1 MKTSFKRKILI
12 LFLVLALAGIGSAPV
27 FALEPWELPPL
38 TFEPAAPTNLTAT
51 ATSSSQ
57 IGLTWEDKSSNE
69 TSFMVY
75 RMKEG
80 DIFYTTVATL
90 PANTVSYSDTGL
102 LSTTKYYYVVRAYNT
117 IGGYSAYSNTASAT
131 TTFMIFFVAPAAP
144 TNLTAAAVSNSE
156 IKIDWT
162 DKSTNET
169 GFKIERAKGSDPFME
184 IKTLGANITTFTD
197 SGLSAYTE
205 YTYRV
210 SAYNGFGNSSYS
222 NSAKAT
228 TFFTL
233 YIPSAPL
240 APADLTA
247 DGVSSSKIMLDWTD
261 KSSNESGFRI
271 ERREGSASF
280 TVIDT
285 VAANVTTYSN
295 TGLDANT
302 TYSYRVM
309 AYNGFGNSAYTNTA
323 TGKTMTKPPMGST
336 TTLKFYIGSSDYYV
350 DGGIRT
356 MDTAPI
362 IKDSRTVLP
371 IRYVVEPLGGE
382 VFWDSVD
389 KMVTITMGSDVI
401 KLWIGNNTANVN
413 GTNVFI
419 DPENANVM
427 PIIIPPG
434 RTMLPLR
441 FIAETLGSD
450 VSWLAGPKE
459 VTVIYEH

>member
-1 MKTSFKRKILI
+1 MKGCDDMKSHFIGKT
-12 LFLVLALAGIGSAPV
+12 LALLLVAVLIGMSASPV
-27 FALEPWELPPL
+27 FALPPL
-38 TFEPAAPTNLTAT
+38 HFEPNAPTDLAAVAVSSSEIKIDWTDKSNNETGFKIERAKGGGAFVEITTVGANVTTYSNSGLSANTEYTYRVRAYNGFGNSTYSNSASATTPLIIIFIIPAAPTDLTA
-51 ATSSSQ
+51 S
-57 IGLTWEDKSSNE
+57 
-69 TSFMVY
+69 
-75 RMKEG
+75 
-80 DIFYTTVATL
+80 
-90 PANTVSYSDTGL
+90 
-102 LSTTKYYYVVRAYNT
+102 
-117 IGGYSAYSNTASAT
+117 
-131 TTFMIFFVAPAAP
+131 
-144 TNLTAAAVSNSE
+144 AVSNSE

-162 DKSTNET
+162 DKSNNET
-169 GFKIERAKGSDPFME
+169 GFKIERAKGNGFYME
-184 IKTLGANITTFTD
+184 IKTVGANVTTFAD
-197 SGLSAYTE
+197 SGLSVNTE

-210 SAYNGFGNSSYS
+210 RAYNGFGSSSYS
-222 NSAKAT
+222 NSASAT
-228 TFFTL
+228 TFFIIL
-233 YIPSAPL
+233 IPTPPLPPTDLSAN
-240 APADLTA
+240 
-247 DGVSSSKIMLDWTD
+247 GVSSTRIVLDWAD
-261 KSSNESGFRI
+261 KSTNESGFKI
-271 ERREGSASF
+271 ERREGSAPF

-285 VAANVTTYSN
+285 VAANITSYSN
-295 TGLDANT
+295 SGLDANT
-302 TYSYRVM
+302 TYNYRVM

-323 TGKTMTKPPMGST
+323 TGKTEIAPPMGAI
-336 TTLKFYIGSSDYYV
+336 TTLKFYIGSSEYYV

-382 VFWDSVD
+382 VFWDNVD
-389 KMVTITMGSDVI
+389 KMVTITMGSDII

>member
-1 MKTSFKRKILI
+1 MKTRCIRKALI
-12 LFLVLALAGIGSAPV
+12 LFLVLALTGIGSAPV

-38 TFEPAAPTNLTAT
+38 TFEPAAPTNLAAT
-51 ATSSSQ
+51 AASYSQ
-57 IGLTWEDKSSNE
+57 IDLTWQDKSSNE
-69 TSFMVY
+69 TSFEVY
-75 RMKEG
+75 RMKQG
-80 DIFYTTVATL
+80 DIYFISVATL

-102 LSTTKYYYVVRAYNT
+102 SANTKYYYKVRAHNT
-117 IGGYSAYSNTASAT
+117 LGGYSAYSNTVTIT
-131 TTFMIFFVAPAAP
+131 TPFVILFITPAAP
-144 TNLTAAAVSNSE
+144 TNLTAAAVSSSE
-156 IKIDWT
+156 IKIDWM
-162 DKSTNET
+162 DNSSNET
-169 GFKIERAKGSDPFME
+169 GFKVDRAKGSGVFTE
-184 IKTLGANITTFTD
+184 VKTLGANVTTFAD
-197 SGLSAYTE
+197 SGLSVNTK

-210 SAYNGFGNSSYS
+210 RAYNGFGNSSYS
-222 NSAKAT
+222 NSASAT
-228 TFFTL
+228 TFFIIL
-233 YIPSAPL
+233 IPSAPL

-247 DGVSSSKIMLDWTD
+247 DGVSSSRIVLDWAD
-261 KSSNESGFRI
+261 KSSNESGFKI
-271 ERREGSASF
+271 ERREGSAPF

-302 TYSYRVM
+302 TYNYRVM

-323 TGKTMTKPPMGST
+323 TGKTELAPPMGSI
-336 TTLKFYIGSSDYYV
+336 TTLRFYIDSSDYYI
-350 DGGIRT
+350 DNQIQT

-382 VFWDSVD
+382 VLWDNID

-441 FIAETLGSD
+441 FIAETLGCD
-450 VSWLAGPKE
+450 VSWLAGPRE
-459 VTVIYEH
+459 VTVLYEH